1 MITVLFTLLYPY
13 LCPTPVSPVILLCRC
28 SNDTSWTLL
37 TNNISDIHMEAHL
50 DEKNM
55 VESQVTFQKVEET
68 LAVRCVARNDL
79 GAVTRELKL
88 VAPSE
93 FALSFCEITA
103 ASLMLH
109 LRMRHST
116 GLYGASVFH
125 LLCGSMIHFMILWP
139 WAMGCFSRQAL
150 VLKQEGRA
158 ALGLERLHS
167 HQPWEL
173 LLPHLQ
179 DTASVMVGEV
189 GVLCVCYA
197 LHGSGGKYG
206 LFAPQPCDQN

>member
-1 MITVLFTLLYPY
+1 
-13 LCPTPVSPVILLCRC
+13 
-28 SNDTSWTLL
+28 
-37 TNNISDIHMEAHL
+37 MEAHL

-158 ALGLERLHS
+158 ALGLERLRS
-167 HQPWEL
+167 HQP
-173 LLPHLQ
+173 
-179 DTASVMVGEV
+179 
-189 GVLCVCYA
+189 
-197 LHGSGGKYG
+197 
-206 LFAPQPCDQN
+206 

>member
-1 MITVLFTLLYPY
+1 MQVFQRCNLKTLLVLECVVVRRNLQGKIILVLFTLIYPY
-13 LCPTPVSPVILLCRC
+13 LHPTSISLIILLCRC

-93 FALSFCEITA
+93 FALSFYA
-103 ASLMLH
+103 NSQ
-109 LRMRHST
+109 
-116 GLYGASVFH
+116 FD
-125 LLCGSMIHFMILWP
+125 
-139 WAMGCFSRQAL
+139 Q
-150 VLKQEGRA
+150 
-158 ALGLERLHS
+158 LE
-167 HQPWEL
+167 
-173 LLPHLQ
+173 
-179 DTASVMVGEV
+179 
-189 GVLCVCYA
+189 
-197 LHGSGGKYG
+197 
-206 LFAPQPCDQN
+206 FAPTHPSPVLMDKNMIVDNIYYQHDVDNKLK

>member
-1 MITVLFTLLYPY
+1 MQAFHRGNLKTLLALKCIVVRRNLQGKVILVLFTLIYPY
-13 LCPTPVSPVILLCRC
+13 LHQMPVSPIILFCRC

-93 FALSFCEITA
+93 FALSFYAITA
-103 ASLMLH
+103 ASL
-109 LRMRHST
+109 T
-116 GLYGASVFH
+116 
-125 LLCGSMIHFMILWP
+125 LL
-139 WAMGCFSRQAL
+139 
-150 VLKQEGRA
+150 
-158 ALGLERLHS
+158 
-167 HQPWEL
+167 
-173 LLPHLQ
+173 
-179 DTASVMVGEV
+179 
-189 GVLCVCYA
+189 
-197 LHGSGGKYG
+197 
-206 LFAPQPCDQN
+206 